1 MKKRI
6 ILLLTFIVSFIMC
19 TDIAK
24 ADNYCKNS
32 TDKVVDGHC
41 CPEGYTSKVVEKSSY
56 YFCLDANYE
65 NEQLKD
71 FSFVAGNGFVGG
83 VYQQMQ
89 TDVKFGTCYD
99 ICDGTINSDCNPGT
113 GVAGGTQKCTFK
125 VRRGTGTT
133 EQKGCFFC
141 VSSGI
146 ASWGDRPTS
155 KCSSGWEYKADISK
169 ESKCNYDCTNK
180 ADCSKVSWLAT
191 CEYIQLNASNTQERE
206 KVTIYFN
213 RNLMKLYVNDEI
225 PSTDITIQKNML
237 KGLLNSYENRKRGS
251 NGCPN
256 YLYYI
261 NHLYQDGWSEEHTNE
276 FTLDSKKFTLEHN
289 CDQNKVC
296 NDKIYKLKTENSG
309 SNNFHENTYDTC
321 DKLIG
326 TGVKEMINEIMK
338 WVRIAVP
345 LLLVGLGIFDFA
357 KATFSSKE
365 EDMKKD
371 RERFIK
377 RIIAAVL
384 VFLAPILINLI
395 LDLAN
400 NVWNWINPE
409 TCIK

>member
-1 MKKRI
+1 MKKK
-6 ILLLTFIVSFIMC
+6 ILLLIITIFSF
-19 TDIAK
+19 ALYVGRVE
-24 ADNYCKNS
+24 ADTKCPNS

-41 CPEGYTSKVVEKSSY
+41 CPEGYTAKVVEKSSY
-56 YFCLDANYE
+56 YYCLNSNYTE
-65 NEQLKD
+65 DEIKNFYFEKKYR
-71 FSFVAGNGFVGG
+71 
-83 VYQQMQ
+83 VYIETTMPNI
-89 TDVKFGTCYD
+89 CSD
-99 ICDGTINSDCNPGT
+99 ICDNDIYFNCRPIVSTSTKEKCSVNHKV
-113 GVAGGTQKCTFK
+113 GVAANDHMT
-125 VRRGTGTT
+125 
-133 EQKGCFFC
+133 GCFFC
-141 VSSGI
+141 NSSGI
-146 ASWGDRPTS
+146 AAYGEWSDISNNNCNG
-155 KCSSGWEYKADISK
+155 SGWEYKADISK

-213 RNLMKLYVNDEI
+213 RNFMKLYVNDEI

-296 NDKIYKLKTENSG
+296 NDKIYKLKTENSD
-309 SNNFHENTYDTC
+309 SDNFHENTYDTC